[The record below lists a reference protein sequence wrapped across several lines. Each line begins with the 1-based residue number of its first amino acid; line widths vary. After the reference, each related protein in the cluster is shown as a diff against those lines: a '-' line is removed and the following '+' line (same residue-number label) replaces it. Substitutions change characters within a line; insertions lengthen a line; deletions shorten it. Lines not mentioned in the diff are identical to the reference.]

1 MQPDVPEQECIMIQ
15 SNMAPQGMAVTPHHL
30 ASESA
35 LAVLREGGNA
45 LQAMVA
51 AAATI
56 AVVYPHMNGLGG
68 DGFWLVVP
76 PHGDPI
82 AIDASGAAGALAH
95 RDFYSGESHI
105 PHRGPKAALTVA
117 GTVSGWQEAL
127 TLAAELG
134 AAPLPLSRLLRDAL
148 RYAADGI
155 PVTASQAA
163 ATAAKQHELL
173 HQPGFAATF
182 LPDGSVPA
190 AGSRFTQPALAQTL
204 SLLSDQGLESFYR
217 GELAQHLAREM
228 QKLGMPITLADL
240 QQQRARRCTPLHLA
254 HSEGD
259 IWNMTPPTQGLVSL
273 AILGITDHLN
283 MAQADEAETVHRIV
297 EATKKAFALRDK
309 HITDPRH
316 MDTDLQA
323 LLTRDHLT
331 ALAAQ
336 VRDDHA
342 AALGTG
348 RGPGDTVWMGVM
360 DSSGLAVSFIQSIYH
375 EFGSGVVLPGTGIT
389 WQNRGAAFSLQPDH
403 LLALLPGKQ
412 PFHTLNPAAARL
424 KDGRTLVYGSMGGD
438 GQPQTQAAIF
448 TRHVIQGLPLQQ
460 AVSAPRWL
468 LGRTWGESSDSL
480 KLEARI
486 APETVQRLRALG
498 HEVEL
503 LPDFSE
509 VVGHAG
515 AIIRHNNGMLEG
527 AFDPRSNGSA
537 AGF

>member
-1 MQPDVPEQECIMIQ
+1 MIQ

-35 LAVLREGGNA
+35 LAVLRDGGNA
-45 LQAMVA
+45 IEAMVA
-51 AAATI
+51 AASTI

-68 DGFWLVVP
+68 DSFWLIMP
-76 PHGDPI
+76 PGGDPV
-82 AIDASGAAGALAH
+82 AIDASGAAGSLAH
-95 RDFYSGESHI
+95 FDFYGDHQQI
-105 PHRGPKAALTVA
+105 PHRGPKSALTVA

-127 TLAAELG
+127 QLGAELG
-134 AAPLPLSRLLRDAL
+134 TAPLPLARLLRDAI

-163 ATAAKQHELL
+163 ATATFRNELQ

-182 LPDGSVPA
+182 MPDGDVPQP
-190 AGSRFTQPALAQTL
+190 GSRFTQPALAQTL
-204 SLLSDQGLESFYR
+204 CQLTEQGLDSFYR
-217 GELAQHLAREM
+217 GPLARHLASEM
-228 QKLGMPITLADL
+228 SALGMPITLEDL
-240 QQQRARRCTPLHLA
+240 QQQRARRCTPLHLS

-259 IWNMTPPTQGLVSL
+259 IWNMKPPTQGMVSL
-273 AILGITDHLN
+273 AILGITDALD
-283 MAQADEAETVHRIV
+283 MADASEAQTVHRIV

-316 MDTDLQA
+316 VTEDLQA
-323 LLTRDHLT
+323 LLDSEHLAT
-331 ALAAQ
+331 LASQ
-336 VRDDHA
+336 IDNRQA
-342 AALGTG
+342 APWRNG

-389 WQNRGAAFSLQPDH
+389 WQNRGAAFSLDPNH
-403 LLALLPGKQ
+403 LLALAPGKQ

-468 LGRTWGESSDSL
+468 LGRTWGQSSDSL
-480 KLEARI
+480 KLESRL
-486 APETVQRLRALG
+486 APETMEQLRQWG
-498 HEVEL
+498 HQVEL
-503 LPDFSE
+503 LPAFSE
-509 VVGHAG
+509 FVGHAG
-515 AIIRHNNGMLEG
+515 AIVRHSNGMFEG
-527 AFDPRSNGSA
+527 ASDPRSNGSA